1 MKKIFFLAVAGAMV
15 FTACKKGNDTKAPT
29 TAKRSSDPVPSAV
42 ARTVSG
48 ITFGGIP
55 CWFQFGEGQS
65 INGEWTCTEDAG
77 ICKYN
82 LIDPNESLP
91 STPNTARGEIVYDN
105 NQFIIAL
112 DKSTFSS
119 APNPA
124 PSTAYYLT
132 RDGEFHWVTSAVVK
146 DADISNPGPW
156 GNLNI
161 PAGTYPI
168 YEDANWAIIVFRDN

>member
-1 MKKIFFLAVAGAMV
+1 MKKIFIHVALCAIG
-15 FTACKKGNDTKAPT
+15 FTACKKDSEKNVPISANPQSQPVQ
-29 TAKRSSDPVPSAV
+29 SSV

-48 ITFGGIP
+48 ITFGGVP
-55 CWFQFGEGQS
+55 CWFQFGEGQN
-65 INGEWTCTEDAG
+65 INSQWTCTENVG

-132 RDGEFHWVTSAVVK
+132 KDGEFHWVTLGVVR
-146 DADISNPGPW
+146 DADSNNPSLW
-156 GNLNI
+156 GDLNI

-168 YEDANWAIIVFRDN
+168 YEDANWAIIVIRNN